1 MIIRTKQKY
10 QKFSS
15 KKFSFLKK
23 HIKFADAIKEIASAF
38 AESNNIKSN
47 VMEKQPIHFNPPFGG
62 HLLEDI
68 TSNTNNAENEE
79 TSRKTATRLNAHAN
93 AKNNNLNNKHMK
105 ENILFYFT
113 DESTLA
119 APKSDF
125 WTNFTKDPRDI
136 VDIVNQ
142 PEFKLQNM
150 LVVKLKEPTTIKEI
164 NCWLNHFQMALKDV
178 GIGAKTALPIPD
190 SINSTVCKTRFH
202 NDNTIDTIRYTMH
215 IFF

>member
-1 MIIRTKQKY
+1 MIEQTE
-10 QKFSS
+10 
-15 KKFSFLKK
+15 
-23 HIKFADAIKEIASAF
+23 HIH
-38 AESNNIKSN
+38 
-47 VMEKQPIHFNPPFGG
+47 PLLGG

-68 TSNTNNAENEE
+68 TSGNNNAENEE
-79 TSRKTATRLNAHAN
+79 NSHKTATRLNSN
-93 AKNNNLNNKHMK
+93 INNNNLNAKDM
-105 ENILFYFT
+105 EGYILFNFT

-119 APKSDF
+119 AHKSDF
-125 WTNFTKDPRDI
+125 RTNFTKNPHDI

-142 PEFKLQNM
+142 PEFKLRNV